1 MINLCRLTLL
11 AAPFAALTSFQVM
24 AGTQCQPQ
32 YTFDI
37 KTQTS
42 FDYIKLQSAPQT
54 SMVHLQGLLSL
65 KPAKK
70 EQEKNWWAIK
80 ADQVTA
86 AVGKERMPLPSY
98 EHAFAFKV
106 TENGLI
112 SDFYFATTLDQQTQD
127 KLKGLAYYLQYQHD
141 ISQVS
146 KEPDT
151 LGQYQ
156 PAYQHTGKQLKM
168 VKQHYSN
175 FDRTQ
180 LATFNRIEVLDSAH
194 FITPSTCFIEHREGQ
209 EALALTG
216 TDLRFG
222 SQQSYTL
229 TLAPQPF
236 KSKLY
241 ELDND
246 LAAWQ
251 TTEAELSDAEKARLA
266 AELNQLITTQ
276 DITQIDAHTLSILLQ
291 KYNAVIG
298 TLAPL
303 ILSGELNDKAQMRLF
318 NALGQLDSDTSQQLL
333 SQLLLAEKQPL
344 TQFRALRALTQGNAP
359 LSQQAADMLLGML
372 TDGFSTLDSEVESS
386 FYMTL
391 GILLNNRSGSDTAT
405 QLSLAITEQIT
416 LGENEGKTASLITAL
431 GNSRDPQHETLIN
444 AHLSDTSARI
454 EKASIRALG
463 MMQTDTAY
471 QHLEQHFF
479 KSPERNKKALL
490 SALGHY
496 QMSARTSDTV
506 LNMAVNDQDDA
517 IRLAAINALATQ
529 QQKDGIKPIL
539 RQALQSETSR
549 RNFKAIIKLLHSKDE
564 KAQ

>member
-1 MINLCRLTLL
+1 MTLCRLTLL
-11 AAPFAALTSFQVM
+11 AAPWVALTSTQVM
-24 AGTQCQPQ
+24 AGTLCQPQ
-32 YTFDI
+32 YRFDI
-37 KTQTS
+37 QTQTS

-54 SMVHLQGLLSL
+54 STVHLQGKLSL
-65 KPAKK
+65 KAAQKG
-70 EQEKNWWAIK
+70 EEKNWWAIK
-80 ADQVTA
+80 ADQVA
-86 AVGKERMPLPSY
+86 AIQGKTQIPLPSY
-98 EHAFAFKV
+98 EHAFAFKL
-106 TENGLI
+106 TDKGLI
-112 SDFYFATTLDQQTQD
+112 SDFYFAGELDQQTQD
-127 KLKGLAYYLQYQHD
+127 KLKGLAYYLQYQRD

-156 PAYQHTGKQLKM
+156 PAYQQTGKQLKM
-168 VKQHYSN
+168 VKQHYSD

-194 FITPSTCFIEHREGQ
+194 LITPSACFIKHREGQ

-236 KSKLY
+236 KSTLY

-416 LGENEGKTASLITAL
+416 LGESEGKTASLLTAL
-431 GNSRDPQHETLIN
+431 GNSRDPQHEPLLA
-444 AHLSDTSARI
+444 AHLSDNSARI

-463 MMQTDTAY
+463 MMKTDTAY
-471 QHLEQHFF
+471 QNLEQHFF

-490 SALGHY
+490 SALGNY
-496 QMSARTSDTV
+496 QMSAKTSDTV
-506 LNMAVNDQDDA
+506 LNMAVSDQDDA
-517 IRLAAINALATQ
+517 VRLAAIKALATQ
-529 QQKDGIKPIL
+529 KQKDGIKPIL
-539 RQALQSETSR
+539 RQALQNETSR
-549 RNFKAIIKLLHSKDE
+549 RNFKAIIKLLHSKEE